1 LCVAAVLAVPATAAT
16 YPERTIR
23 IVVPYTTGGGTDVM
37 ARVIAADLSKMLG
50 QSVIVDNKPGAGG
63 VIGTEI
69 VSKAPPDGYTI
80 GLISSGH
87 AINPE
92 MYTHMPF
99 DPVKG
104 VAPITQVATGPNVVV
119 VNANVPAHSL
129 GELIDLARR
138 EPGKLTFGSAGVG
151 NPTHLAGELLQR
163 AANIKLL
170 HVPYKGSG
178 QAEIA
183 LAGGE
188 ITMIIDSVP
197 AALPFINA
205 GKTRA
210 LAVTGKRRFPLLP
223 DVPTAAEAG
232 LPGYEF
238 STWWGMVAP
247 PGTPPEIIATLN
259 NALGKILR
267 SDDVRKQFLQFGA
280 TPEPGSADAFGR
292 FIESEVDRYT
302 KLIKALGIQPLS

>member
-1 LCVAAVLAVPATAAT
+1 
-16 YPERTIR
+16 
-23 IVVPYTTGGGTDVM
+23 M

-63 VIGTEI
+63 VIGTET

-87 AINPE
+87 AINPA

-104 VAPITQVATGPNVVV
+104 VAPITEVAIGPNVVV
-119 VNANVPAHSL
+119 VNASVPAHSL
-129 GELIDLARR
+129 GELIELARR

-163 AANIKLL
+163 AADIKLL

-197 AALPFINA
+197 AALPFIKS

-210 LAVTGKRRFPLLP
+210 LAVTGKERFPLLP

-247 PGTPPEIIATLN
+247 PGTPPDIIATLN
-259 NALGKILR
+259 TALGKILQ
-267 SDDVRKQFLQFGA
+267 SDEVRKQFLQFGA
-280 TPEPGSADAFGR
+280 TPAPGSGEAFGR
-292 FIESEVDRYT
+292 FIETEVGRYT
-302 KLIKALGIQPLS
+302 RLIKTLGIQPLS